1 MEINEYQKKASRTL
15 KRMNDEQQDLEHMFY
30 GEISE
35 VGEAVSMLKAHYVY
49 GKEFDMT
56 NMIEELGDI
65 AWFWAGACTILGID
79 ANDVLEKNIDKL
91 RARYPEKFTEY
102 HALNRDLLHERK
114 ILEVREKEL
123 PDGRVILESNEPL
136 V

>member
-15 KRMNDEQQDLEHMFY
+15 KRMDNEQSDLEHMFY

-49 GKEFDMT
+49 GKDFDMT

-65 AWFWAGACTILGID
+65 AWFWAGACTILGLD
-79 ANDVLEKNIDKL
+79 ASDVLEKNIDKL

-102 HALNRDLLHERK
+102 HALNRDLDKERE
-114 ILEVREKEL
+114 ILEK
-123 PDGRVILESNEPL
+123 ESNELAKKAFKRNPI
-136 V
+136 